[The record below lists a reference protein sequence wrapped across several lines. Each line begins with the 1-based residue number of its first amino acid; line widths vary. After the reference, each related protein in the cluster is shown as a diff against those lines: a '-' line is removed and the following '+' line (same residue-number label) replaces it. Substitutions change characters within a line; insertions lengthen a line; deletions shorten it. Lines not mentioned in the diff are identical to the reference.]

1 MCHIVL
7 LGMNHKTAPV
17 EIREQLALSCQ
28 QHISPLHL
36 IPHLPHVDE
45 VFFLSTCNRVEFL
58 FTCHD
63 RSAAVQEV
71 KAVLLTFLGNPSE
84 SLIDAHFFLHEN
96 LDAVRHLF
104 RVSSSLD
111 SMVVGEPQ
119 ILGQIKTAYR
129 EATECHT
136 VRVILNRLLHKAF
149 SVAKR
154 VRSETMI
161 GSHAVSIS
169 YAAVELARKI
179 FGELKDKRVLL
190 IGAGEMAELAAEHL
204 LAQGV
209 RHITVANRTPER
221 AFELARRFRA
231 NTIPFERFVDS
242 IRGMDIVLTSTGSPD
257 PILRYQ
263 DVKSRM
269 RERRNRPLFFI
280 DIAVPRDVEARINE
294 IDNVYL
300 YDIDDLQGIVDL
312 NREDRKQEAEKAEHI
327 ISEEI
332 LKFQHW
338 LETLEVVPTI
348 IALREKAETIRRSE
362 LQRTFSQLPELS
374 DKARQAIE
382 VLTGSI
388 MKKLLHDP
396 ILFLKKKAVRD
407 SKEQFVDYTQQLFN
421 LSDGNG
427 SASSSLTDDLPD
439 VKSESKIWKNIK
451 K

>member
-1 MCHIVL
+1 
-7 LGMNHKTAPV
+7 
-17 EIREQLALSCQ
+17 
-28 QHISPLHL
+28 
-36 IPHLPHVDE
+36 
-45 VFFLSTCNRVEFL
+45 
-58 FTCHD
+58 
-63 RSAAVQEV
+63 
-71 KAVLLTFLGNPSE
+71 
-84 SLIDAHFFLHEN
+84 
-96 LDAVRHLF
+96 
-104 RVSSSLD
+104 
-111 SMVVGEPQ
+111 
-119 ILGQIKTAYR
+119 
-129 EATECHT
+129 
-136 VRVILNRLLHKAF
+136 
-149 SVAKR
+149 
-154 VRSETMI
+154 
-161 GSHAVSIS
+161 
-169 YAAVELARKI
+169 
-179 FGELKDKRVLL
+179 
-190 IGAGEMAELAAEHL
+190 
-204 LAQGV
+204 
-209 RHITVANRTPER
+209 
-221 AFELARRFRA
+221 
-231 NTIPFERFVDS
+231 
-242 IRGMDIVLTSTGSPD
+242 
-257 PILRYQ
+257 
-263 DVKSRM
+263 VKSRM

-388 MKKLLHDP
+388 VKKLLHDP
-396 ILFLKKKAVRD
+396 ILFLKKKADRD

-427 SASSSLTDDLPD
+427 SASSSLTDDPPD
-439 VKSESKIWKNIK
+439 VKSETKILKNIK